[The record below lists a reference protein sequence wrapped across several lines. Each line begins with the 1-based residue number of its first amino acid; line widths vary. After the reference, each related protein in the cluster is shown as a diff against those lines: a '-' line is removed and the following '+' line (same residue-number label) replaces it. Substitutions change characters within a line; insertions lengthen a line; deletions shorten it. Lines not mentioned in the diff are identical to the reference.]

1 MKYIVSILSL
11 ILNFFLFSQNQ
22 YHNTNGFLLRNSDT
36 VAQIQNYDL
45 NLQKRLLKEEKLSIY
60 VNNLKQLNEK
70 EKKELVWVVF
80 YNGCDVV
87 WSDTIVENEI
97 ESVITNTNDTIRK
110 QDDLLSRLLLIENE
124 NKKINLRIESSSNY
138 LIKSANQKN
147 LSLIIGIGGS
157 LISTGLITFNSMMG
171 YSPSDKPT
179 GAIIGIASSA
189 AFLTLQI
196 TSNINLK
203 KAGLK
208 LNK

>member
-1 MKYIVSILSL
+1 MKYIISIFSL
-11 ILNFFLFSQNQ
+11 ILNFFLFSQKQ
-22 YHNTNGFLLRNSDT
+22 YQNTNGFLLINSDT

-45 NLQKRLLKEEKLSIY
+45 NLEKRLLKEEKLSIY

-87 WSDTIVENEI
+87 WLDTIVENEI